1 MIGVSHRRR
10 AACSWIFAA
19 ALWGI
24 LCCWYSSVGVAQD
37 AKPAEGAA
45 KADADPKVDADAE
58 VPPAQQPKKTQS
70 ALEWIVRTSGWI
82 GGVLLCL
89 SIYFVAKVVS
99 LFLELRFERATPP
112 EIVETCEQ
120 LLQSKDFAGIFKV
133 VRQDDSFYS
142 AVLESGLKELPLGL
156 TESRDAME
164 RTGETLVVEMEE
176 NISMLAVLGSL
187 GPMIGLLGTLKGM
200 ISSFSVIARAGTQLN
215 ASEVAAGISE
225 ALVLTFEGVGL
236 SVPAIY
242 FFALFRNRVASISSA
257 TMLAADEFIRR
268 AHAVSR
274 GKAKATGG
282 APAPSAHAPE

>member
-1 MIGVSHRRR
+1 MIEVSHRRR
-10 AACSWIFAA
+10 AACSWAFAA

-24 LCCWYSSVGVAQD
+24 LSCCYPSVGVAQD
-37 AKPAEGAA
+37 KKPADGAA
-45 KADADPKVDADAE
+45 KADVAADEPAAE
-58 VPPAQQPKKTQS
+58 QPKKTQS
-70 ALEWIVRTSGWI
+70 MLEWIVRTSGWI
-82 GGVLLCL
+82 GAVLLCL

-120 LLQSKDFAGIFKV
+120 LLASKDFAGIFKV

-164 RTGETLVVEMEE
+164 RTGDTLVVEMEE

-200 ISSFSVIARAGTQLN
+200 ITAFSVIARSGTQLN
-215 ASEVAAGISE
+215 ASEVAGGISE

-242 FFALFRNRVASISSA
+242 FFAFFRNRVASISSA

-274 GKAKATGG
+274 GKTKSTGG
-282 APAPSAHAPE
+282 APAPTAHTAE